1 MSSRLPALKALE
13 VIAALEKAGFSVV
26 RTTGSHHR
34 MVHADDPARATTVP
48 VHKGRDLARP
58 VLRAIIKQ
66 AGMTVDEFVD
76 LL

>member
-1 MSSRLPALKALE
+1 MSQRLPQLKALE
-13 VIAALEKAGFSVV
+13 VIAALERAGMVVV
-26 RTTGSHHR
+26 RTTGSHFR
-34 MVHADDPARATTVP
+34 LVHAADPTRATTVP

-66 AGMTVDEFVD
+66 AGLTVDEFID